1 MQRMAMPETVT
12 PQTATVAAPPSRAA
26 LEAERD
32 FLLRSLADL
41 DRERAAGDIA
51 DDDYATLRS
60 DYTARAAD
68 VLRRLDG
75 TPRVPRPPAGR
86 ARPPGPP
93 WRAPLVIAGV
103 VAFAIGSGVLVA
115 RTAGERIGSAG
126 LTGNVRTAPPSPTQA
141 ALDALMTEGR
151 THMSD
156 DPVRALK
163 AFEAAEKLDPTKV
176 EAIAY
181 SGWILRLVGRS
192 STDPTQAKELFTA
205 AHQRLDRA
213 IAVDPGYPDALAF
226 RGILLLR
233 DEGNPKAALVDFT
246 ALHKLNPPAF
256 IQQLVAGAEAE
267 ARTQAG
273 STTTTVAP

>member
-1 MQRMAMPETVT
+1 MSETVAPETAV
-12 PQTATVAAPPSRAA
+12 APPSGRAA

-41 DRERAAGDIA
+41 NRERAAGDIG
-51 DDDYATLRS
+51 DDDYATLCS

-75 TPRVPRPPAGR
+75 TPRVPRPPVGR
-86 ARPPGPP
+86 AVPPRPP
-93 WRAPLVIAGV
+93 WRAPLVIAVV

-115 RTAGERIGSAG
+115 RTAGERVGNAG
-126 LTGNVRTAPPSPTQA
+126 LTGNVRTAAPSPAQTA
-141 ALDALMTEGR
+141 IDALMTEGR

-163 AFEAAEKLDPTKV
+163 AFEAAEKLDPTQV

-192 STDPTQAKELFTA
+192 STDQTQAKELFAA
-205 AHQRLDRA
+205 AHERLDRA
-213 IAVDPGYPDALAF
+213 VAVDPTYPDALAF

-233 DEGNPKAALVDFT
+233 DEGNPAAALADFT
-246 ALHKLNPPAF
+246 ALQQLNPPEF
-256 IQQLVAGAEAE
+256 IQQLVAGAKAE
-267 ARTQAG
+267 ARTQAEN
-273 STTTTVAP
+273 TTTTVSP